1 MKRVYSIF
9 TSGDDPLDIDILK
22 PAGGAAIALLPMRSI
37 FTKMFQNEKKEEEV
51 LVSVRV
57 SIYLP
62 PSMFI
67 KGRHFDA
74 ILHDHERL
82 LLFR

>member
-1 MKRVYSIF
+1 VKRVYCIF
-9 TSGDDPLDIDILK
+9 TFGDDPLDIDILK
-22 PAGGAAIALLPMRSI
+22 PAGAAIALLPMRPI

-51 LVSVRV
+51 LVSARV